1 MEQKLIGEFTKNFN
15 WRCTRENYL
24 SSHKSNY
31 IKSKHFESLTKI
43 FPNLKY
49 LGIVNSNLKIV
60 TRNDLKEFTNL
71 EILFLR
77 GNEIT
82 YLPGDLLQ
90 DLNDLEVFVVS
101 DSKIEM
107 IEPKIFDNCKKLKHI
122 DLRGNFCID
131 KCFSSVYPDL
141 QNATMEE
148 IKEKLQKIYPLW
160 GEKVKN
166 FKGEITS
173 ETLKLIKENLRYV
186 KAINSLKMEKNFIKS
201 EFQKFKNESKKEIE
215 ILKEKLSEIEAKNSN
230 SESNFT
236 QDFKTLME
244 NEELKDITIKT
255 ELEEFKA
262 HKFVLAARSPVFA
275 DIIKENVNAEYL
287 NLLDISSDVFR
298 VILDFIYT
306 DELSENIDINLIELL
321 IASERLKIENL
332 KNVAEEKLM
341 DEINSENA
349 YEFLKLSTKIECEKL
364 RQKAFEKIKKYYEG
378 EKIDHEI

>member
-15 WRCTRENYL
+15 WRCTRENYTYQVTNQTI
-24 SSHKSNY
+24 SNQNISKVKGSHKFGKTNKDVCGVLFQFCN
-31 IKSKHFESLTKI
+31 IKEIPKGLTKI

-71 EILFLR
+71 EILYLR

-101 DSKIEM
+101 VSKIEM
-107 IEPKIFDNCKKLKHI
+107 IEPNIFDNCKKLKHI

-173 ETLKLIKENLRYV
+173 ETLKLIKENSSYV
-186 KAINSLKMEKNFIKS
+186 KAIYSLIMEKNFIKS
-201 EFQKFKNESKKEIE
+201 N
-215 ILKEKLSEIEAKNSN
+215 
-230 SESNFT
+230 
-236 QDFKTLME
+236 
-244 NEELKDITIKT
+244 
-255 ELEEFKA
+255 
-262 HKFVLAARSPVFA
+262 
-275 DIIKENVNAEYL
+275 
-287 NLLDISSDVFR
+287 
-298 VILDFIYT
+298 
-306 DELSENIDINLIELL
+306 
-321 IASERLKIENL
+321 
-332 KNVAEEKLM
+332 
-341 DEINSENA
+341 
-349 YEFLKLSTKIECEKL
+349 
-364 RQKAFEKIKKYYEG
+364 FEKF
-378 EKIDHEI
+378 